1 MEIEGFEEKPT
12 ISSNIN
18 AGVYAFN
25 PQVLNYIPNKKFMNM
40 PSLFENLK
48 TKESSLFAYPMHE
61 DWLDIGR
68 ISDLQKLINEKYLK
82 MKKSESNSI
91 TNLIYKELIE
101 LNLINVDKVI
111 KISDKTR
118 DKNIPVYIDEESKII
133 FLEKYETTTDYYE
146 ENVSGNPK
154 DVNFLNNGYYLDD
167 KRRYEQFKE
176 IIHQSKHVLDFGC
189 EWGGF
194 LKQIECNSSKISGI
208 ELNEQCI
215 AYLQKTMPHGKF
227 NKDVNQVEGNP
238 DLITSFHVLEHIPNQ
253 CETLRSLHNLLAYNG
268 TLIIEVPHAND
279 FLIQSINLP
288 EFKQF
293 TFLER
298 TSDFAYKIIIRKVLS
313 KAGFENSNTL
323 STVWIFKSYGLDVG
337 S

>member
-1 MEIEGFEEKPT
+1 
-12 ISSNIN
+12 
-18 AGVYAFN
+18 
-25 PQVLNYIPNKKFMNM
+25 
-40 PSLFENLK
+40 
-48 TKESSLFAYPMHE
+48 
-61 DWLDIGR
+61 
-68 ISDLQKLINEKYLK
+68 

-91 TNLIYKELIE
+91 TNPIYKELIE

-176 IIHQSKHVLDFGC
+176 IIYQSEHVLDFGC

-194 LKQIECNSSKISGI
+194 LKQIEHNSPKISGI

-293 TFLER
+293 TFWSEHLILHTKSSLE
-298 TSDFAYKIIIRKVLS
+298 KVLS
-313 KAGFENSNTL
+313 KAGFKNINISYYQRYGYLNHMGWMLDRKPGGHDRYNHLFDLNHDDEYKSLRVRTSTADTL
-323 STVWIFKSYGLDVG
+323 IATASK
-337 S
+337 